1 MLLMLPKL
9 RRIKRL
15 KWVSCK
21 GTICATSVVIGN
33 LALLIQSI
41 SEKDTKGIIV
51 HSLSIMLY
59 ILTHLRTF
67 IGTKASKFM
76 LVSILL
82 MVGYPLWLHLHM
94 KNHSHYDER
103 AFVSR
108 YIRKVWNWAASNG
121 FLHAVAQLM

>member
-1 MLLMLPKL
+1 M
-9 RRIKRL
+9 
-15 KWVSCK
+15 
-21 GTICATSVVIGN
+21 IGN

-41 SEKDTKGIIV
+41 SKKETKGIIV

-59 ILTHLRTF
+59 IVTKLRTF
-67 IGTKASKFM
+67 IRTKASKFV

-94 KNHSHYDER
+94 KNHSSYDER

-108 YIRKVWNWAASNG
+108 YIRKAWNWAASNG
-121 FLHAVAQLM
+121 LLHVVAQVM